1 MATTQKTVLQASS
14 IKPTGTAQVVPAV
27 QLPTGVVPNPQSG
40 TSKDT
45 LNLVKQQAVNPK
57 LAKGTAITPVAQ
69 NVQSNELLATSG
81 VSATAPTAA
90 TPMATATQALAPMPV
105 ASQQVGTPAQQAA
118 ANYTATTV
126 GTAPTMTAAQGTVT
140 APMAAQQGAITS
152 DATVTG
158 QLAGLQQQV
167 ETAVSQGKNLPAW
180 ASGAQKLVEANMA
193 KRGLGASSMYAEAL
207 AQGVMQSAVPIAAQ
221 DAAAYKD
228 MIFQN
233 LNNRQQ
239 SAVTN
244 AQSYLQMDMSNLN
257 NKQQANLQ
265 NLQSRQ
271 ASLFSD
277 QAANNAASQFN
288 ATSTNQ
294 VDQFYKN
301 LSSNVSTANAQR
313 ADAMNQFSSSEQN
326 KVDAL
331 NANNATAVSQAN
343 AQTATSINQ
352 FNSQLT
358 DQREKFNVQNQ
369 QVIDQSN
376 ANWRRSTNTANTAAV
391 NAANQTN
398 AQNLL
403 GISNFAMSS
412 LWQQWRDEASWTNEA
427 AQNGLNRAH
436 NLAVAALERQTAFD
450 INDKSSRDNLFQLLG
465 RFASGIFK

>member
-1 MATTQKTVLQASS
+1 MPHIAGHTNPTTQV
-14 IKPTGTAQVVPAV
+14 IPAV
-27 QLPTGVVPNPQSG
+27 QLPPGVVPTPQSG
-40 TSKDT
+40 TSQDT
-45 LNLVKQQAVNPK
+45 LNLAKQQAANP
-57 LAKGTAITPVAQ
+57 LLPQGTAIAPVAQ
-69 NVQSNELLATSG
+69 NVQTNELLGTQGVATT
-81 VSATAPTAA
+81 VPVATVPT
-90 TPMATATQALAPMPV
+90 ATATQATATTPV
-105 ASQQVGTPAQQAA
+105 ASQQVVDPATQAA

-140 APMAAQQGAITS
+140 APVTAQQGAIVS
-152 DATVTG
+152 DATVQG

-167 ETAVSQGKNLPAW
+167 TDAVDQGKNLPAW
-180 ASGAQKLVEANMA
+180 ALGAQKLVEANMA
-193 KRGLGASSMYAEAL
+193 KRGLGASSMYAEAM
-207 AQGVMQSAVPIAAQ
+207 AQGIMQSATPIAAQ
-221 DAAAYKD
+221 DAATYKD

-239 SAVTN
+239 SAVLN
-244 AQSYLQMDMSNLN
+244 AQSYLQMDMANLSNN
-257 NKQQANLQ
+257 QQANLQ

-271 ASLFSD
+271 AQLFSD

-301 LSSNVSTANAQR
+301 LTSNVSTANAQR
-313 ADAMNQFSSSEQN
+313 ADAMNQFSTSESN
-326 KVDAL
+326 KISAQ
-331 NANNATAVSQAN
+331 NANNATGVSQAN
-343 AQTATSINQ
+343 AQTEASINQ

-376 ANWRRSTNTANTAAV
+376 ANWRRNINTANTASA

-427 AQNGLNRAH
+427 AQNSLNRAH
-436 NLAVAALERQTAFD
+436 NMATAALERQTAFD
-450 INDKSSRDNLFQLLG
+450 INDQASRDSLFELLG
-465 RFASGIFK
+465 RFAAGIFK

>member
-1 MATTQKTVLQASS
+1 MPHEAGHTNKA
-14 IKPTGTAQVVPAV
+14 IVPQV
-27 QLPTGVVPNPQSG
+27 QLPVGVVPNPQSG

-45 LNLVKQQAVNPK
+45 LDLVKKQAVDPK
-57 LAKGTAITPVAQ
+57 LAQGTAIVPTAQ
-69 NVQSNELLATSG
+69 NVNANELLATSG
-81 VSATAPTAA
+81 VSATTPTATIPTA
-90 TPMATATQALAPMPV
+90 TAGTATAT
-105 ASQQVGTPAQQAA
+105 TPATAQTIADPATQAA

-140 APMAAQQGAITS
+140 APMTAQQGQVTS
-152 DATVTG
+152 DATVAG
-158 QLAGLQQQV
+158 QLEGLQQQV

-180 ASGAQKLVEANMA
+180 ALGAQKLVEANMA

-221 DAAAYKD
+221 DAAAYKE

-239 SAVTN
+239 AAVQN
-244 AQSYLQMDMSNLN
+244 AQSYLQMDMANLN
-257 NKQQANLQ
+257 NNQQANLQ
-265 NLQSRQ
+265 NLQARQ
-271 ASLFSD
+271 ATLFSD
-277 QAANNAASQFN
+277 QAASNAASQFN
-288 ATSTNQ
+288 ATSQNQ

-301 LSSNVSTANAQR
+301 LSTTVSSSNAQR
-313 ADAMNQFSSSEQN
+313 ADAMNQFATSEAN
-326 KVDAL
+326 KVSAQ

-343 AQTATSINQ
+343 AQTEASLNQ

-376 ANWRRSTNTANTAAV
+376 ANWRRQINTANTAAV

-398 AQNLL
+398 AQNMLNM
-403 GISNFAMSS
+403 SNFAMSS

-427 AQNGLNRAH
+427 SQNNLERLH

-450 INDKSSRDNLFQLLG
+450 LADQGSRDNLFQLLG
-465 RFASGIFK
+465 KFAAGIFSSGATT

>member
-1 MATTQKTVLQASS
+1 MPHEAGHTN
-14 IKPTGTAQVVPAV
+14 TAVVPQV

-45 LNLVKQQAVNPK
+45 LDLVKKQAVDPK
-57 LAKGTAITPVAQ
+57 LAQGTAIVPTAQ
-69 NVQSNELLATSG
+69 NVNANELLATSG
-81 VSATAPTAA
+81 VSATTPTATIPTA
-90 TPMATATQALAPMPV
+90 TAGTATAT
-105 ASQQVGTPAQQAA
+105 TPATAQTIADPATQAA

-140 APMAAQQGAITS
+140 APMTAQQGNIVS
-152 DATVTG
+152 DATVAG
-158 QLAGLQQQV
+158 QLEGLQQQV

-180 ASGAQKLVEANMA
+180 ALGAQKLVEANMA

-221 DAAAYKD
+221 DAAAYKE

-239 SAVTN
+239 AAVQN
-244 AQSYLQMDMSNLN
+244 AQSYLQMDMANLN
-257 NKQQANLQ
+257 NNQQANLQ
-265 NLQSRQ
+265 NLQARQ
-271 ASLFSD
+271 ATLFSD
-277 QAANNAASQFN
+277 QAASNAASQFN
-288 ATSTNQ
+288 ATSQNQ

-301 LSSNVSTANAQR
+301 LSTTVSSSNAQR
-313 ADAMNQFSSSEQN
+313 ADAMNQFATSEAN
-326 KVDAL
+326 KVSAQ

-343 AQTATSINQ
+343 AQTEASLNQ

-376 ANWRRSTNTANTAAV
+376 ANWRRQINTANTAAV

-398 AQNLL
+398 AQNMLNM
-403 GISNFAMSS
+403 SNFAMSS

-427 AQNGLNRAH
+427 SQNNLERLH

-450 INDKSSRDNLFQLLG
+450 LADQGSRDNLFQLLG
-465 RFASGIFK
+465 KFAAGIFSSGATT

>member
-1 MATTQKTVLQASS
+1 MPHEAGH
-14 IKPTGTAQVVPAV
+14 INTAIVPQV

-45 LNLVKQQAVNPK
+45 LDLVKKQAVDPK
-57 LAKGTAITPVAQ
+57 LAQGTAIMPTAQ
-69 NVQSNELLATSG
+69 NVNANELLATSG
-81 VSATAPTAA
+81 VSATTPTATIPTA
-90 TPMATATQALAPMPV
+90 TAGTATAT
-105 ASQQVGTPAQQAA
+105 TPATAQTIADPATQAA

-140 APMAAQQGAITS
+140 APMTAQQGNIVS
-152 DATVTG
+152 DATVAG
-158 QLAGLQQQV
+158 QLEGLQQQV

-180 ASGAQKLVEANMA
+180 ALGAQKLVEANMA

-221 DAAAYKD
+221 DAAAYKE

-239 SAVTN
+239 AAVQN
-244 AQSYLQMDMSNLN
+244 AQSYLQMDMANLN
-257 NKQQANLQ
+257 NNQQANLQ
-265 NLQSRQ
+265 NLQARQ
-271 ASLFSD
+271 ATLFSD
-277 QAANNAASQFN
+277 QAASNAASQFN
-288 ATSTNQ
+288 ATSQNQ

-301 LSSNVSTANAQR
+301 LSTTVSSSNAQR
-313 ADAMNQFSSSEQN
+313 ADAMNQFATSESN
-326 KVDAL
+326 KVSAQ

-343 AQTATSINQ
+343 AQTEASLNQ

-376 ANWRRSTNTANTAAV
+376 ANWRRQINTANTAAV

-398 AQNLL
+398 AQNMLNM
-403 GISNFAMSS
+403 SNFAMSS

-427 AQNGLNRAH
+427 SQNNLERLH

-450 INDKSSRDNLFQLLG
+450 LADQGARDNLFQLLG
-465 RFASGIFK
+465 KFAAGVFSSDTNT

>member
-1 MATTQKTVLQASS
+1 MPHEAGHTNKA
-14 IKPTGTAQVVPAV
+14 VVPQV

-40 TSKDT
+40 TSQDT
-45 LNLVKQQAVNPK
+45 LDLVKKQAVDPK
-57 LAKGTAITPVAQ
+57 LAQGTAIVPTAQ
-69 NVQSNELLATSG
+69 NVNANELLATSG
-81 VSATAPTAA
+81 VSATAPTATIPTA
-90 TPMATATQALAPMPV
+90 TAGTATATAP
-105 ASQQVGTPAQQAA
+105 ATAQTIADPATQAA

-140 APMAAQQGAITS
+140 QPMTAQQGQVTS
-152 DATVTG
+152 DATVAG
-158 QLAGLQQQV
+158 QLEGLQQQV
-167 ETAVSQGKNLPAW
+167 TDAVAQGKNLPAW
-180 ASGAQKLVEANMA
+180 ALGAQKLVEANMA

-221 DAAAYKD
+221 DAAAYKE

-239 SAVTN
+239 AAVQN
-244 AQSYLQMDMSNLN
+244 AQSYLQMDMANLN
-257 NKQQANLQ
+257 NNQQANLQ
-265 NLQSRQ
+265 NLQARQ
-271 ASLFSD
+271 ATLFSD
-277 QAANNAASQFN
+277 QAASNAASQFN
-288 ATSTNQ
+288 ATSQNQ

-301 LSSNVSTANAQR
+301 LSTTVASSNAQR
-313 ADAMNQFSSSEQN
+313 ADAMNQFATSEAN
-326 KVDAL
+326 KVSAQ

-343 AQTATSINQ
+343 AQTEASINQ

-376 ANWRRSTNTANTAAV
+376 ANWRRQINTANTAAV

-398 AQNLL
+398 AQNMLNM
-403 GISNFAMSS
+403 SNFAMSS

-427 AQNGLNRAH
+427 SQNNLERLH

-450 INDKSSRDNLFQLLG
+450 LADQGSRDNLFQLLG
-465 RFASGIFK
+465 QFAAGVFSSDTNT